1 MAEESSTE
9 QTSGIEYPLFVAFIL
24 FCATI
29 SFSFC
34 LFTGHSN
41 LDHASIT
48 SIILLST
55 LALVAAEMA
64 VEFSPR
70 MVITVL
76 NLPVMLAIIFSGI
89 GGACIVASIGAAWMA
104 RKWPVI
110 AILFNMSAGIIYSV
124 VSAVLF
130 IYLKDILNISITNV
144 NFGLLGLFIITGLT
158 ISLVNMSIFTIFGR
172 VKYHQNLKNLW
183 IHNFLPALPSQ
194 LILLGIGLV
203 ILAIY
208 IKAGLI
214 AAALFFVPIFAGQ
227 HVFKLL
233 LQQKELLAE
242 QTKLSQELMDMN
254 IGLAGALIMLLDS
267 KDHYTASHSAGVA
280 MYCRDMASMM
290 GMSDDQQRI
299 AHMAGLLHDLG
310 KVGTPDS
317 VLKKK
322 GKLTPE
328 EWEQVKQ
335 HPTTAAEALSQ
346 LASHKEIADIIRH
359 HQEHFDGSGY
369 PYGKK
374 GGEIPELSRML
385 AVADTYHALTSTRP
399 YRKAKSPFEA
409 LIILRRVAGT
419 QLDPKY
425 VEVMAQV
432 LKNEDL
438 SYREGSKADFLKE
451 FHKDRPARRL
461 DAFRKRA
468 KEV

>member
-1 MAEESSTE
+1 
-9 QTSGIEYPLFVAFIL
+9 
-24 FCATI
+24 
-29 SFSFC
+29 
-34 LFTGHSN
+34 
-41 LDHASIT
+41 
-48 SIILLST
+48 
-55 LALVAAEMA
+55 MA

-76 NLPVMLAIIFSGI
+76 NLPVMLAIIFTGI

-110 AILFNMSAGIIYSV
+110 AILFNMSVGIIYSLT
-124 VSAVLF
+124 SAALF
-130 IYLKDILNISITNV
+130 IYLRDALNISITNV

-158 ISLVNMSIFTIFGR
+158 MSLVNMSIFTIFGR
-172 VKYHQNLKNLW
+172 VKYRQNLKNLW

-214 AAALFFVPIFAGQ
+214 AATLFFVPIFAGQ

-233 LQQKELLAE
+233 LQQKQSLAE

-280 MYCRDMASMM
+280 IYCRDMANMM

-374 GGEIPELSRML
+374 GDEIPELSRML

-399 YRKAKSPFEA
+399 YRTAKSPFEA

-438 SYREGSKADFLKE
+438 SYREGSKADFLEE
-451 FHKDRPARRL
+451 FQKDRPARRL
-461 DAFRKRA
+461 DAFPKHA